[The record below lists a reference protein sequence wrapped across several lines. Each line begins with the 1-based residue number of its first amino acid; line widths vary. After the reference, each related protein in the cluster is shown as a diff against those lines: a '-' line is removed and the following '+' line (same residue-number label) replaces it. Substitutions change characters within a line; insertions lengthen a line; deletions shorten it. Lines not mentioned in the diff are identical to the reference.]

1 MEKNLLLLG
10 KMAEAG
16 YTRRSLA
23 ARIGITEYSL
33 SKKISGKSDFNV
45 REVIAI
51 CNVLHISDDAVKAQI
66 FLT

>member
-23 ARIGITEYSL
+23 EEIGIGEYSL
-33 SKKISGKSDFNV
+33 SKKINGKSDFNV
-45 REVIAI
+45 REVVAI
-51 CNVLHISDDAVKAQI
+51 CDALHISDDADKAQI
-66 FLT
+66 FLR